1 MDKDYSEYHRTEYD
15 KYRLRRSNTK
25 NVILDYF
32 VNKAI
37 FYTEDKTIRIKV
49 DGYNEYLT
57 MLDFID
63 EVEKA
68 KAEREGRTYTPP
80 DQVDTQLTE
89 EIDAL
94 QLRYDYFK
102 KKFEITLGQAAG
114 LGAIETGVIEDPMVN
129 LFSDSYVTLNYG

>member
-1 MDKDYSEYHRTEYD
+1 MNKDYSEYQRTEYD

-94 QLRYDYFK
+94 QLRYDHFK
-102 KKFEITLGQAAG
+102 KKFDIQ
-114 LGAIETGVIEDPMVN
+114 VYD
-129 LFSDSYVTLNYG
+129 